1 MRADLGRFA
10 DQCQIDI
17 ADPVARRCGKTNRV
31 GQEPVRT
38 GAFPLRIARWEVA
51 ADITRTNRAKD
62 RVDQRMDRNIG
73 IAVPGQALV
82 MGDLDP
88 AQPQRFAGGEA
99 VDIIAGAD
107 PDHRGS
113 VGEIA
118 GESQLVQ
125 PLVSFNQ
132 CHLMPGSAGN
142 LRIVTRLLRTVPGPV
157 RRENGRIM
165 KRLRGLDPAQVLA
178 PGWGAHQ
185 RAISM
190 SEAIDHRQN
199 RDRAGGKF

>member
-17 ADPVARRCGKTNRV
+17 ADPVTGLAGKPDSM
-31 GQEPVRT
+31 GQEPIRT
-38 GAFPLRIARWEVA
+38 GAFPLRIARWEVT
-51 ADITRTNRAKD
+51 ADIACTNRAKD

-73 IAVPGQALV
+73 IAVPGEALV
-82 MGDLDP
+82 MGDLYP

-107 PDHRGS
+107 PDHRGR

-157 RRENGRIM
+157 RRENSGEM
-165 KRLRGLDPAQVLA
+165 KRLRGLDPAQYVAL
-178 PGWGAHQ
+178 GWGAHQ